1 MDTTADDQPTTTTT
15 DEQPEV
21 VLTSLGNPRRVRL

>member
-1 MDTTADDQPTTTTT
+1 MDTTTDDQTTTVEER
-15 DEQPEV
+15 EQP